1 MSPATRFF
9 VAELIGTAS
18 ATKDGLLSA
27 SIYRKVL
34 QYNSFSNNIFFRIGY
49 LSSSFTGFSLIGV
62 ETAHCEFVNICISK
76 DNTKVICSNK
86 PNYANLK
93 VDSEGYIYFSVN
105 KGWSIDALLIGS
117 NTASIVQ
124 NPPSDAVD
132 IEVAE

>member
-1 MSPATRFF
+1 MESNFWD

-18 ATKDGLLSA
+18 ASKDGLLSA
-27 SIYRKVL
+27 NIYRKIL
-34 QYNSFSNNIFFRIGY
+34 QYNSFSNNINYRIGY
-49 LSSSFTGFSLIGV
+49 LPFNFTGFLLIGV
-62 ETAHCEFVNICISK
+62 ETAHTEFISICVSKNNSNI
-76 DNTKVICSNK
+76 TCSNK

-105 KGWSIDALLIGS
+105 KGFSIDALLIGS
-117 NTASIVQ
+117 NTAISMQ